1 MGFWDDIKSFG
12 SSVEKWGDNIVSGA
26 ENTFKWGVNEGV
38 DVVKHTED
46 SFSSII
52 STPLL
57 LIAGG
62 IALFLW
68 NSNLGQTQE
77 LQKSVGPALMMG

>member
-1 MGFWDDIKSFG
+1 MGIWDDIKAFG
-12 SSVEKWGDNIVSGA
+12 SSVEKWGDDVITGG
-26 ENTFKWGVNEGV
+26 ENTVKWGVSQGV
-38 DVVKHTED
+38 DLVKHTED

-62 IALFLW
+62 VALFLW

>member
-1 MGFWDDIKSFG
+1 MGFWDTL
-12 SSVEKWGDNIVSGA
+12 EKWGDDVISGG
-26 ENTFKWGVNEGV
+26 ENTFKWGVGQGV
-38 DVVKHTED
+38 DVIKHTED

-62 IALFLW
+62 VALFLW

-77 LQKSVGPALMMG
+77 LQKSIGPALMAG

>member
-1 MGFWDDIKSFG
+1 MGIWDDIKSFG
-12 SSVEKWGDNIVSGA
+12 ASVEKWGDHIIQGG
-26 ENTFKWGVNEGV
+26 ENTVKWGVGQGV

-46 SFSSII
+46 SFSSIV

-57 LIAGG
+57 LIAAG
-62 IALFLW
+62 AMLFLW

-77 LQKSVGPALMMG
+77 LQKSVGPALLG

>member
-1 MGFWDDIKSFG
+1 MGIWDDIKSFG
-12 SSVEKWGDNIVSGA
+12 SSVEKWGDDILTGG
-26 ENTFKWGVNEGV
+26 ENTVKWTVTQGEN
-38 DVVKHTED
+38 VVQHTED

-77 LQKSVGPALMMG
+77 LQKSAGRAIMMG

>member
-1 MGFWDDIKSFG
+1 MGIWDNI
-12 SSVEKWGDNIVSGA
+12 EKWGGDLVSDVD
-26 ENTFKWGVNEGV
+26 NTFKWS
-38 DVVKHTED
+38 VKQGENVIIHTED

-52 STPLL
+52 SLPLL
-57 LIAGG
+57 LISGG

-77 LQKSVGPALMMG
+77 LQKSVGPALLV

>member
-1 MGFWDDIKSFG
+1 MGFFSD
-12 SSVEKWGDNIVSGA
+12 VEKWGESVVSGV
-26 ENTFKWGVNEGV
+26 ENTFKWGVRQGV

-46 SFSSII
+46 TFSGII

-62 IALFLW
+62 VALFLW